1 MTCWETI
8 GAYAFR
14 SLGYGERLLPR
25 SDFTLCQQFTLIG
38 SGMIWNVYFGVLA
51 LFFGFFLA
59 NLLALAKASSSPLAR
74 KPAEWFIFL
83 FRGSPLFIQFFLA
96 YEALQML
103 PRAGIT
109 VLGITVETAW
119 TTKAWAGALF
129 VLFLNTAAYS
139 AEIFYGA
146 LRSIPKGDLEAA
158 DAYGITGWAR
168 FRRIQWPTML
178 RLAWPAYTNE
188 AIFLFHS
195 TALVFF
201 SGFPAF
207 QQRGDALYYASYFA
221 DKTFNPFV
229 PYPIVALYFIILTLI
244 LITIFGAINKR
255 LNRHLPSNMG
265 SKIRLRPQL
274 IR

>member
-1 MTCWETI
+1 MTCLETI

-25 SDFTLCQQFTLIG
+25 TDFTLCQQFTLIG
-38 SGMIWNVYFGVLA
+38 SGLIWNVYFGVLA

-59 NLLALAKASSSPLAR
+59 NLLAMAKASSHAYAR
-74 KPAEWFIFL
+74 KPAEWFIFV

-96 YEALQML
+96 YEALQLL
-103 PRAGIT
+103 PKAGIEI
-109 VLGITVETAW
+109 LGITVQTAW

-158 DAYGITGWAR
+158 DAYGITGWNR
-168 FRRIQWPTML
+168 FIRIQWPTML

-207 QQRGDALYYASYFA
+207 QQRGDALYYANYFA

-229 PYPIVALYFIILTLI
+229 PYPIVAVYFIMLTLI
-244 LITIFGAINKR
+244 LITLFGFINKR

-265 SKIRLRPQL
+265 GKIRLRPQL
-274 IR
+274 VR